1 MSDASDAAELPIE
14 IDVAAVATLR
24 ESGRQ
29 FVLLD
34 VREEDEYAIAKI
46 DGSVLF
52 PMSQLR
58 DRLGDLETYRERLIV
73 VHCHH
78 GGRSMQ
84 VTRALRNSGFTQVQN
99 MAGGID
105 QWSERVDPSVPR
117 Y

>member
-1 MSDASDAAELPIE
+1 MSEAAELPIE
-14 IDVAAVATLR
+14 TDVAGVVALR
-24 ESGRQ
+24 ESGQ
-29 FVLLD
+29 EFVLLD

-46 DGSVLF
+46 DGSILL

-58 DRLGDLETYRERLIV
+58 DRVTELEKYRDRLIV

-84 VTRALRNSGFTQVQN
+84 VTQALRNHGFEKVQN

-105 QWSERVDPSVPR
+105 QWSAQIDPSVRR

>member
-1 MSDASDAAELPIE
+1 MSEAAELPIE
-14 IDVAAVATLR
+14 TDVAGVAALR
-24 ESGRQ
+24 ESGQ
-29 FVLLD
+29 EFVLLD

-46 DGSVLF
+46 AGSMLL

-58 DRLGDLETYRERLIV
+58 DRVAELEEHRDRLIV

-84 VTRALRNSGFTQVQN
+84 VTQALRSHGFEKVQN

-105 QWSERVDPSVPR
+105 QWSEQIDPSVPR

>member
-1 MSDASDAAELPIE
+1 MSDAADLSIE
-14 IDVAAVATLR
+14 TDVAGVVALR
-24 ESGRQ
+24 ESGQ
-29 FVLLD
+29 EFLLLD

-46 DGSVLF
+46 DGSMLI

-58 DRLGDLETYRERLIV
+58 DRVGDLEEHRDRMIV

-84 VTRALRNSGFTQVQN
+84 VTQALRNDGFKKVQN

-105 QWSERVDPSVPR
+105 QWSVQIDPSVPR

>member
-1 MSDASDAAELPIE
+1 MSEEYPIE
-14 IDVAAVATLR
+14 IDVQTVRLLQQSD
-24 ESGRQ
+24 ES

-34 VREEDEYAIAKI
+34 VRQGDEYATAKI
-46 DGSVLF
+46 DDSVLI
-52 PMSQLR
+52 PMGEL
-58 DRLGDLETYRERLIV
+58 RERIDELTPHKNERIV

-84 VTRALRNSGFTQVQN
+84 VTQALRSHGFENVQN

-105 QWSERVDPSVPR
+105 AWSLEIDDTVPR

>member
-1 MSDASDAAELPIE
+1 MSDAAELPIE
-14 IDVAAVATLR
+14 TDVAGVVALR
-24 ESGRQ
+24 SSGQ
-29 FVLLD
+29 KFLLLD
-34 VREEDEYAIAKI
+34 VREEEEYAIAKI
-46 DGSVLF
+46 DGSILM

-58 DRLGDLETYRERLIV
+58 DRAEELEEHRDCLIV

-84 VTRALRNSGFTQVQN
+84 VTQALRNKGFEKVQN

-105 QWSERVDPSVPR
+105 QWSEQIDPSVPR

>member
-1 MSDASDAAELPIE
+1 MSDAAELPIE
-14 IDVAAVATLR
+14 TDVAGVAALR
-24 ESGRQ
+24 QSGQ
-29 FVLLD
+29 EFLLLD

-46 DGSVLF
+46 DGSTLL

-58 DRLGDLETYRERLIV
+58 DRIGDLEEYRNRLIV

-84 VTRALRNSGFTQVQN
+84 VTQALRNSGFEKVQN

-105 QWSERVDPSVPR
+105 RWSEQIDPSVTR